1 MIFYPSGDGAI
12 AGDGAVTGDG
22 AEAGGAFVALTRP
35 NPNFLISS
43 FAINS
48 LALSDGWYSSQ
59 NTYLLLSSHSVDA
72 GRHVRAGRICPKEQH
87 GESALSN
94 PTNMKPRTCHVKL
107 KEGKRPKLLFSN
119 FLTVL
124 SLKLRC
130 CNGSQLNFKT
140 IDELGLNLPKPV
152 YLVLV

>member
-1 MIFYPSGDGAI
+1 VIFYPTGDGAI
-12 AGDGAVTGDG
+12 TGDGAVTGDG
-22 AEAGGAFVALTRP
+22 AEGGGAFVPSTRV

-48 LALSDGWYSSQ
+48 FALSDGWYSSQ

-94 PTNMKPRTCHVKL
+94 PTNMKLRTCHVK
-107 KEGKRPKLLFSN
+107 RPNLLFSN

-130 CNGSQLNFKT
+130 CNGSQLSRQLMN
-140 IDELGLNLPKPV
+140 
-152 YLVLV
+152 